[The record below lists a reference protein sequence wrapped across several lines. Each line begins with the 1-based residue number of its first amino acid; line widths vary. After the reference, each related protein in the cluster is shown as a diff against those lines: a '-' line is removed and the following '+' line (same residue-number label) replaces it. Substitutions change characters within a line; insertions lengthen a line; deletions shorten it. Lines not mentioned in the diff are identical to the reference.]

1 MLFKASSSKFE
12 GNFGNP
18 PASLLKLRSI
28 LLKLDIEFIFFGR
41 DPVKELRE
49 MSSDSSDLRVVI
61 EEGSSPSKELDLN
74 DRVWRLEREEIV
86 EGIDP

>member
-1 MLFKASSSKFE
+1 
-12 GNFGNP
+12 
-18 PASLLKLRSI
+18 
-28 LLKLDIEFIFFGR
+28 
-41 DPVKELRE
+41 